1 MHQTREEVIDLRY
14 KVEAAMR
21 KAQCRAVDCN
31 TVDTL
36 HRIAKELAEL
46 DDHLTELIGD

>member
-21 KAQCRAVDCN
+21 KAQCRAVDCD

-46 DDHLTELIGD
+46 DDNLTELIGD

>member
-21 KAQCRAVDCN
+21 KAQCRAVDCD

>member
-1 MHQTREEVIDLRY
+1 MNQTREEVIDLRY

-21 KAQCRAVDCN
+21 KAQCRAVDCD
-31 TVDTL
+31 TVDAL

>member
-1 MHQTREEVIDLRY
+1 MHKTREEVIDLRY

-21 KAQCRAVDCN
+21 KSQCRAVDCD

-36 HRIAKELAEL
+36 DRIAKELAEL

>member
-21 KAQCRAVDCN
+21 KAQCRAVDCD

-36 HRIAKELAEL
+36 HRIAQELAGL